1 MGYAWQGS
9 QVATAGSWT
18 GETMSGQK
26 MGDLLEA
33 LRTGV
38 PGCQMV
44 AFADLSAGLVLS
56 VSVARKRPQEEL
68 DALCSAAS
76 DILDGAQAQS
86 AARALAGPVDLAV
99 ALHAGRTLAVL
110 RSPTDP
116 VEALICTGTPEM
128 RPAEALAGARRT
140 LAAIG
145 VAG

>member
-1 MGYAWQGS
+1 
-9 QVATAGSWT
+9 
-18 GETMSGQK
+18 
-26 MGDLLEA
+26 MGDLLDT
-33 LRTGV
+33 LRSGV

-56 VSVARKRPQEEL
+56 VSAGRKRPQEEL

-76 DILDGAQAQS
+76 DMLDGAQAQS

-99 ALHAGRTLAVL
+99 ALQPGRTMAVL
-110 RSPTDP
+110 RSPADP
-116 VEALICTGTPEM
+116 VEALVCVGTPGM
-128 RPAEALAGARRT
+128 NPAEALAGARRA